1 MLISLLILICSLLF
15 VMCILI
21 MFNNL
26 LLIDAIKETQVTVAE
41 VDKAQKMLS
50 DKWGKVLEV
59 GEQIMEKNKNV

>member
-1 MLISLLILICSLLF
+1 MLISLLILICLLLF

-59 GEQIMEKNKNV
+59 GKQIMEKNKDV